1 MLTRRDLDDDY
12 MASLAQNLGARSVP
26 CYALLLALVILDG
39 LNSIRSGGVNL
50 KFSKRLYGLV
60 DERKQT
66 GTQNTFVLV
75 TTHNKDVANKLCELS
90 CGQRVAP
97 LPNSYTGEATLPVW
111 NEIEWTRDQLADAI
125 RYKYPRQFA
134 ASETFDS
141 VLEGMTPLRAV
152 KVADQILRPAMKLS
166 SPKWKAKNQDG

>member
-1 MLTRRDLDDDY
+1 MLTGSDLDDDY

-26 CYALLLALVILDG
+26 CGVNALLLALVILDG

-66 GTQNTFVLV
+66 GTQNTLVLV

-111 NEIEWTRDQLADAI
+111 NE
-125 RYKYPRQFA
+125 
-134 ASETFDS
+134 
-141 VLEGMTPLRAV
+141 
-152 KVADQILRPAMKLS
+152 MK
-166 SPKWKAKNQDG
+166 